1 MRTFARAV
9 LFALFA
15 ALILAP
21 VAEADTMYSYIG
33 DTFRTVSGVY
43 TLADRITGSF
53 TVADGFVPVPRMYVD
68 DFTLGV
74 VSYSFTDG
82 HQTLTEA
89 NSKGHFLLNHLAR
102 GFWDVGVGG
111 PAGGIKTYNIFDRVD
126 YAFLLDEA
134 IIPANR
140 GENFCTNVCNDGSH
154 AGTWTV
160 TTVPEPATVVLLA
173 VGLLGVGGGLWRR
186 RRTIAP

>member
-126 YAFLLDEA
+126 EA
-134 IIPANR
+134 ILGADL

-154 AGTWTV
+154 VGTWTV
-160 TTVPEPATVVLLA
+160 TTVPEPATLVLLA
-173 VGLLGVGGGLWRR
+173 VGLISAGAAAALRR
-186 RRTIAP
+186 DPL

>member
-1 MRTFARAV
+1 MRPFARAI
-9 LFALFA
+9 LPGLFA
-15 ALILAP
+15 ALILGP

-33 DTFRTVSGVY
+33 DTFRAVSGVY

-53 TVADGFVPVPRMYVD
+53 TVADGFVPIPRQYVN

-89 NSKGHFLLNHLAR
+89 NSEGHFLLNHTPTAS

-111 PAGGIKTYNIFDRVD
+111 LAGGISTYNFFDR
-126 YAFLLDEA
+126 FDEA
-134 IIPANR
+134 ILAGDIGSNV
-140 GENFCTNVCNDGSH
+140 CTVLCNDGSH

-160 TTVPEPATVVLLA
+160 TTVPEPSTLVLAAAGLLA
-173 VGLLGVGGGLWRR
+173 VGGRLLKRR
-186 RRTIAP
+186 HAIAP